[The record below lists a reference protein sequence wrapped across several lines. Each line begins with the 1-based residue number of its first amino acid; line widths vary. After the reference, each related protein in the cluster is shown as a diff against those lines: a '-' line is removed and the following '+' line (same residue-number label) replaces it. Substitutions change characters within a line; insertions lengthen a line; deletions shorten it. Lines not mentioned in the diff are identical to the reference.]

1 MEICKTLIY
10 NKTHVEINLKF
21 ENIQLTITYL
31 KPPKSQVLI
40 PKKDTHKPNLQLRLK
55 LEREREREIIS
66 VRCNYVRFGW
76 NPCFLKYLP

>member
-1 MEICKTLIY
+1 MEICITLIY

-55 LEREREREIIS
+55 FERERERE
-66 VRCNYVRFGW
+66 RL
-76 NPCFLKYLP
+76 FLLGAIMSDLGGIHVF

>member
-1 MEICKTLIY
+1 MEICVTLIY

-40 PKKDTHKPNLQLRLK
+40 PKKNTHKPNLQLRSK
-55 LEREREREIIS
+55 FERERERDYF
-66 VRCNYVRFGW
+66 C
-76 NPCFLKYLP
+76 